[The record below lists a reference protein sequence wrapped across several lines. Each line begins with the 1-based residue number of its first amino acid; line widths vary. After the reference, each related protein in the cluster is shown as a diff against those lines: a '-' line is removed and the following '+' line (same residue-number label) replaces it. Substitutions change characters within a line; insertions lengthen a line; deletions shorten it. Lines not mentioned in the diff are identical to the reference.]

1 MSEQGGCSMSM
12 EYDESVKKR
21 LRRAEGQIRGV
32 LKMMEEEKSC
42 KDVVSQLSAVR
53 NAVDKAIAY
62 IVAVNLERC
71 ILEEKEAG
79 HDTGKLVQEAVELLI
94 KSR

>member
-1 MSEQGGCSMSM
+1 MSM
-12 EYDESVKKR
+12 HYDESVKKR
-21 LRRAEGQIRGV
+21 LRRVEGQVRGV
-32 LKMMEEEKSC
+32 LKMMEEEKNC

-62 IVAVNLERC
+62 IVAVNLEQC
-71 ILEEKEAG
+71 ILEEKEKG
-79 HDTGKLVQEAVELLI
+79 QDTSKLVQEAVQLLI

>member
-1 MSEQGGCSMSM
+1 MHYGE
-12 EYDESVKKR
+12 DVKRR

-32 LKMMEEEKSC
+32 LKMMDDDQHC

-53 NAVDKAIAY
+53 SAIDKTMAI
-62 IVAVNLERC
+62 IVATNLEKC
-71 ILEEKEAG
+71 IVEQRQAG
-79 HDTGKLVQEAVELLI
+79 QDSGKLVQEAVELLI

>member
-1 MSEQGGCSMSM
+1 MGMK
-12 EYDESVKKR
+12 YDEDVKRR

-32 LKMMEEEKSC
+32 LKMMEEEKNC

-53 NAVDKAIAY
+53 NAVDKAMAY
-62 IVAVNLERC
+62 IVAVNLEQC

-79 HDTGKLVQEAVELLI
+79 RDTRQVVEEAVKLLI
-94 KSR
+94 QSR